1 MSGALARIGRVAVTE
16 WAVAVRSR
24 RALVVTLLFLA
35 VSGGLMYALVSVFAS
50 LEETLV
56 ETLNLPSSDS
66 TGSVTM
72 TLWNRGRSR
81 G

>member
-35 VSGGLMYALVSVFAS
+35 TLLCLIMGFIHPVVTASALLTPVWAMSF
-50 LEETLV
+50 LCL
-56 ETLNLPSSDS
+56 
-66 TGSVTM
+66 
-72 TLWNRGRSR
+72 
-81 G
+81 

>member
-35 VSGGLMYALVSVFAS
+35 TLLCLIMGFIDPVVTVSALLTPVWAMSF
-50 LEETLV
+50 LCL
-56 ETLNLPSSDS
+56 
-66 TGSVTM
+66 
-72 TLWNRGRSR
+72 
-81 G
+81 